1 VQSELTLRDLSTAL
15 HEHGIDLNK
24 PDYIADHAHA
34 GGGLLRPDQ
43 ALAETKAGLLGG
55 ARRDKAAK
63 KS

>member
-15 HEHGIDLNK
+15 HGHGIDLNK

-34 GGGLLRPDQ
+34 GGGLLRTDQ
-43 ALAETKAGLLGG
+43 ALAETKAGLVG